1 MIARSK
7 DEEFREGIA
16 NAYEASIKEA
26 TTKEQRTEL
35 AKNIRE
41 AKRAGHLDAGR
52 TNELLALINKLNG
65 GDEPVQELVEA
76 EEDREEWEKAI
87 LELFKSARS
96 LNEQSEELK
105 KEAKELKKK
114 SQEVEEQLKRLILD
128 GSTGFKSRK
137 LF

>member
-1 MIARSK
+1 MIERTK
-7 DEEFREGIA
+7 DDEFRDGIA
-16 NAYEASIKEA
+16 NAFEEGIKEA
-26 TTKEQRTEL
+26 TTKEERDEL

-41 AKRAGHLDAGR
+41 AKKAGHLAAGR
-52 TNELLALINKLNG
+52 ANELLALINKLNG
-65 GDEPVQELVEA
+65 GEEVVQELVEA

-96 LNEQSEELK
+96 LNDQSEELK

-114 SQEVEEQLKRLILD
+114 AQEVEEQLKRLILD